1 MLSNSSPMIQVIKP
15 PVVQDRP
22 RPLPGPASP
31 KIKRPSLGGSVKTR
45 TNQLQSPS
53 PQLPTA
59 TYSPVTTASSG
70 TYSGSVSG
78 VENIPQSGN
87 FRIPPDGDR
96 TMSGVVRTHQRQSF
110 GAMDSKPPDFNR
122 TTIQASVGPYGLISP
137 TSQNYTAARIG
148 QPHPYVSQHNF
159 APFSLPPSEFAAT
172 TIATTIAPSR
182 ESDPPYSESRMDF
195 NMSQQQQSGA
205 EMMLLDQMSAPST
218 MPVFG
223 GEGGYNRSP
232 FAMPEDF
239 IAYLLMD
246 GQTAG
251 SQMGQQNYQA

>member
-1 MLSNSSPMIQVIKP
+1 
-15 PVVQDRP
+15 
-22 RPLPGPASP
+22 
-31 KIKRPSLGGSVKTR
+31 
-45 TNQLQSPS
+45 
-53 PQLPTA
+53 
-59 TYSPVTTASSG
+59 
-70 TYSGSVSG
+70 
-78 VENIPQSGN
+78 
-87 FRIPPDGDR
+87 
-96 TMSGVVRTHQRQSF
+96 
-110 GAMDSKPPDFNR
+110 
-122 TTIQASVGPYGLISP
+122 
-137 TSQNYTAARIG
+137 
-148 QPHPYVSQHNF
+148 
-159 APFSLPPSEFAAT
+159 
-172 TIATTIAPSR
+172 
-182 ESDPPYSESRMDF
+182 MDF